1 VLKEANNLCLR
12 LWKDESGVVLAITVV
27 VFLTLFLMA
36 CSVYAVGETIR
47 QRVEVQ
53 NACDAAAYSAAVVQA
68 DSMSRIGAIN
78 RAMVWTY
85 AQLVK
90 RDMDLIVDAWL
101 TRAYIE
107 WLIDK
112 IVAQL
117 INSLGM
123 CGKGHPYWLV
133 GAPFHWESMRLNR
146 HISVD
151 ADEVLQAVMGFLGQK
166 IINLVMIESY
176 KSNIQAMNAAIDDII
191 ARMPDRIE
199 HTVEEILQANIA
211 DTWNDTLSP
220 AGRAD
225 IMYALIQEDDPA
237 GTYFR
242 VEKGEPEFFT
252 IADIH
257 DYKAYFDRG
266 FDLWFKQKPAD
277 GMLHGYEEQPD
288 HLVADW
294 WTTSHLGIEIWGIC
308 VPIRVIWEEPDENEV
323 WGSDV
328 ENPKYFET
336 VEARVRALLP
346 NFFGKD
352 GTLVVG
358 LSRRMNNPLQFF
370 APGTSGGDRSMYNA
384 FTLNDDSR
392 FMWTASAA
400 RAGYH
405 FEAPPPSQ
413 VPNELGDYQATYWHD
428 PDKQNPNGFLD
439 NIPHWN
445 IKWGDWDAIMLP
457 LRRAWYTGENG
468 QWKGG
473 QGAAQLLGAVEGE
486 SWKALPAY
494 GGGGALG
501 TQSAP
506 QLMGGGNMNIAGAE
520 NDILH

>member
-199 HTVEEILQANIA
+199 HTVEEILGQHSGHVERHPFPRGPGRYHVRADPGGRSGRNI
-211 DTWNDTLSP
+211 LQGGE
-220 AGRAD
+220 GRA
-225 IMYALIQEDDPA
+225 
-237 GTYFR
+237 R
-242 VEKGEPEFFT
+242 V
-252 IADIH
+252 
-257 DYKAYFDRG
+257 
-266 FDLWFKQKPAD
+266 
-277 GMLHGYEEQPD
+277 LH
-288 HLVADW
+288 HRR
-294 WTTSHLGIEIWGIC
+294 H
-308 VPIRVIWEEPDENEV
+308 
-323 WGSDV
+323 
-328 ENPKYFET
+328 
-336 VEARVRALLP
+336 
-346 NFFGKD
+346 
-352 GTLVVG
+352 
-358 LSRRMNNPLQFF
+358 SRL
-370 APGTSGGDRSMYNA
+370 
-384 FTLNDDSR
+384 
-392 FMWTASAA
+392 
-400 RAGYH
+400 
-405 FEAPPPSQ
+405 
-413 VPNELGDYQATYWHD
+413 
-428 PDKQNPNGFLD
+428 
-439 NIPHWN
+439 
-445 IKWGDWDAIMLP
+445 
-457 LRRAWYTGENG
+457 
-468 QWKGG
+468 
-473 QGAAQLLGAVEGE
+473 
-486 SWKALPAY
+486 
-494 GGGGALG
+494 
-501 TQSAP
+501 
-506 QLMGGGNMNIAGAE
+506 
-520 NDILH
+520 